1 MRIGLLH
8 VHYTQ
13 ACTHAC
19 MQFARWTMAKFWNF
33 PSFISR
39 LGFIALNANI
49 APFAI
54 QLLWQTSATITI
66 KGRKQIN
73 SEQCVCNVCF
83 IISTEYSHSLST
95 INSIMK
101 EGTERHLKKKWAK
114 NESPTIWAILVVL
127 LTKHTV
133 KYEYFITRWI
143 FSLFLGVSFYRCL
156 LIITHCQSN
165 TPYWKKKTWK

>member
-1 MRIGLLH
+1 MLIKLKTPIQSYLWSVVHFWLVWLKWMRIGLLH

-33 PSFISR
+33 PSLIAR

-66 KGRKQIN
+66 KG
-73 SEQCVCNVCF
+73 SVCAMSALLF
-83 IISTEYSHSLST
+83 QQST
-95 INSIMK
+95 
-101 EGTERHLKKKWAK
+101 
-114 NESPTIWAILVVL
+114 AIL
-127 LTKHTV
+127 
-133 KYEYFITRWI
+133 FRP
-143 FSLFLGVSFYRCL
+143 
-156 LIITHCQSN
+156 LIQS
-165 TPYWKKKTWK
+165 WKKVQKDIWKRSGQKMKAQPFERSSSFCWRNTQWNMNISSLGGYFQFF

>member
-1 MRIGLLH
+1 MVHFWLVWLKWMRIGLLH

-19 MQFARWTMAKFWNF
+19 IQFARWKMAKFWNF
-33 PSFISR
+33 PSLIAR

-73 SEQCVCNVCF
+73 SEQCMCNVCF
-83 IISTEYSHSLST
+83 IISTEYNHSLSP

-114 NESPTIWAILVVL
+114 NESQPFERSSSFCWRNTQWNMNISSLGG
-127 LTKHTV
+127 
-133 KYEYFITRWI
+133 YFH
-143 FSLFLGVSFYRCL
+143 FF
-156 LIITHCQSN
+156 
-165 TPYWKKKTWK
+165 